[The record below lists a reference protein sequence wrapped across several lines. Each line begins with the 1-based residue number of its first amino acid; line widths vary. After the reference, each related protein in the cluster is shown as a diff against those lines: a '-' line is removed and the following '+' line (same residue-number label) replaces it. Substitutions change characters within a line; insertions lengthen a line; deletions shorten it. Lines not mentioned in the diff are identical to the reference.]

1 MTWKE
6 QLRTLKLNELKRKY
20 PAAYEASG
28 GDDFILKPMSDKTAN
43 GLTKCIIDWITL
55 KGGNANRI
63 NTQGQAR
70 VNKIPRYNILTGKT
84 EYRDSVT
91 WTPSTTR
98 IGTPDIDAIIQ
109 GKAVKIEVK
118 IGKDKLSEAQKKHLE
133 DIARAGGMYFVARD
147 MDSFVNWYQQN
158 FENEHE
164 QNNNRQE

>member
-1 MTWKE
+1 MNWKE
-6 QLRTLKLNELKRKY
+6 ELKQMKLQELQRKF

-28 GDDFILKPMSDKTAN
+28 GEDYILKPISDKTAN

-55 KGGNANRI
+55 KGGYANRI

-70 VNKIPRYNILTGKT
+70 VHKVPRYNILTGKT
-84 EYRDSVT
+84 EYRDSVQ

-133 DIARAGGMYFVARD
+133 DIAKAGGLYFVAKD
-147 MDSFVNWYQQN
+147 MESFINWYKLN
-158 FENEHE
+158 FEHE
-164 QNNNRQE
+164 

>member
-1 MTWKE
+1 MNWKNE
-6 QLRTLKLNELKRKY
+6 LRTLKLQDLKRKY

-55 KGGNANRI
+55 KGGYANRI

-98 IGTPDIDAIIQ
+98 IGTPDIDAIIK

-118 IGKDKLSEAQKKHLE
+118 IGKDKLSPAQVKHLE

-147 MDSFVNWYQQN
+147 MESFVNWYQLN

>member
-1 MTWKE
+1 MNWKE
-6 QLRTLKLNELKRKY
+6 ELKQMKLQELQRKF

-28 GDDFILKPMSDKTAN
+28 GEDYILKPISDKTAN

-55 KGGNANRI
+55 KGGYANRI

-70 VNKIPRYNILTGKT
+70 VHKVPRYNILTGKT
-84 EYRDSVT
+84 EYRDSVQ

-118 IGKDKLSEAQKKHLE
+118 IGKDKLSPAQVKHLE
-133 DIARAGGMYFVARD
+133 DIAKAGGLYFVAKD
-147 MDSFVNWYQQN
+147 MESFINWYKLN
-158 FENEHE
+158 FEHE
-164 QNNNRQE
+164 QNHSR